1 MTCSSRL
8 LELLFGF
15 LGRGIW
21 NGHLQN
27 SHGSWVPPNHARMG
41 PLNSALENARNLD
54 EHPFLTGQQSRLRE
68 HLPLQWHVLS
78 KAGGRCGPWC
88 DRRPPIFTVEATV
101 KAVASG
107 SKAESAGL
115 MPGDRLEAGIA
126 AWCGMQRLA
135 CGTGGFDWGAH
146 DISRHFA
153 RWVLE
158 LFWVLVGLTP
168 PSSSSHLHP
177 SGNCSGWRG
186 GRLRLA
192 APDRDGSSHMESQK
206 HLDQTGTNHGVP
218 LVTPKAIAILP

>member
-135 CGTGGFDWGAH
+135 CGTGGFLGSGGPDTS
-146 DISRHFA
+146 IQLLS
-153 RWVLE
+153 
-158 LFWVLVGLTP
+158 P
-168 PSSSSHLHP
+168 PSF
-177 SGNCSGWRG
+177 
-186 GRLRLA
+186 
-192 APDRDGSSHMESQK
+192 
-206 HLDQTGTNHGVP
+206 
-218 LVTPKAIAILP
+218 